1 VPHSA
6 VEQRIIEAAKACCE
20 RWGFERVTV
29 DDIAAEAEVSRATL
43 YRLFPGGKDVL
54 FEALRV
60 QELQDFFNRLLA
72 AIGTT
77 DSLED
82 LLVAA
87 VSSAMRD
94 MRADEHL
101 AVMLATA
108 PGETLGEMTVSGM
121 PRIIRTAS
129 TFLTPLV
136 EPYLG
141 RREAAQV
148 VELCVRLVISG
159 FLAPS
164 EHADFAEPDDVRR
177 FVRKFILPAYNIS
190 PTGVLTRSTAQ

>member
-1 VPHSA
+1 MVSLA
-6 VEQRIIEAAKACCE
+6 ELRVLDAAKRCCE
-20 RWGFERVTV
+20 RWGFEKVTV
-29 DDIAAEAEVSRATL
+29 DDIAAEAEISRATL

-60 QELQDFFNRLLA
+60 QELEDFFNRLLA
-72 AIGTT
+72 AIGST

-87 VSSAMRD
+87 VTAAMRD

-101 AVMLATA
+101 AIMLSTA
-108 PGETLGEMTVSGM
+108 PGETVGELTVSGM
-121 PRIIRTAS
+121 PRIIRTACS
-129 TFLTPLV
+129 FLTPLA

-148 VELCVRLVISG
+148 VELLVRLVISG

-164 EHADFAEPDDVRR
+164 DQLDFTDQEQVRR
-177 FVRKFILPAYNIS
+177 FVRKFILPAYAVT
-190 PTGVLTRSTAQ
+190 PTGAYTRS